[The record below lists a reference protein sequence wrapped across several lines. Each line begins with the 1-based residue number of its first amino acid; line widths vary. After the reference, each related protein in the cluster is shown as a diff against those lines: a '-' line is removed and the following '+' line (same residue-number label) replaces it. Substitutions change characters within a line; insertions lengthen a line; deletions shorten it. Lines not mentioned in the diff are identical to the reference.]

1 MLQLNVRHL
10 KKFWD
15 IGKLYWISR
24 EKWVGYR
31 YLVLILVLLAIYTPI
46 GVELNKQQGYLISAL
61 SAQDSD
67 RFWKTV
73 GIFILIM
80 CVYVPLFAGF
90 NYVSSLSGISWRR
103 WLTHYFLDKYFGDRA
118 YYEIGS
124 FHTNI
129 DNPDQRITEDIRAF
143 TQYSMGIFI
152 IVLFAGFQV
161 VAFSQVLWII
171 SPTLVVFLLL
181 YAVVGTMITIMGFG
195 SRLVTLNFAQIKK
208 EANFRFSLARIRE
221 HAESIAFYRG
231 EQQEAQKTKQFFED
245 LFTTLSRLI
254 LWRDMFLGLY
264 TNTFKLLPLIL
275 PAVIVG
281 PRVLAGEFEV
291 GKVSEAIGAFTAV
304 FYSLN
309 LIVDKFDWL
318 THFAAGINRLS
329 AFHDYLENPEYHLN
343 HQQPGQSTIETIENG
358 RFALEGLTLQTPDY
372 RRTLLRNL
380 SVELRHGE
388 GLLIIGVSGCGKS
401 SLLRAIAGLWDT
413 GHGTIFRPA
422 LHRML
427 FLPQRPYMILG
438 TLREQLMY
446 PNVDMETNDE
456 ELNGVLNKVNLP
468 GLAERFEGFDRA
480 HDWSDVL
487 SLGEQQRVAF
497 ARVFLT
503 EPDYVILDEATSAL
517 DLKNEEHLYHHLV
530 ATHTTIISVGH
541 RPTLKSYHRLLLE
554 LFDGETWTLQTLE
567 HH

>member
-1 MLQLNVRHL
+1 L
-10 KKFWD
+10 
-15 IGKLYWISR
+15 
-24 EKWVGYR
+24 
-31 YLVLILVLLAIYTPI
+31 
-46 GVELNKQQGYLISAL
+46 
-61 SAQDSD
+61 
-67 RFWKTV
+67 
-73 GIFILIM
+73 
-80 CVYVPLFAGF
+80 
-90 NYVSSLSGISWRR
+90 GISWRR

-171 SPTLVVFLLL
+171 SPILVMFLLL

-231 EQQEAQKTKQFFED
+231 EQQESQKTKQFFED

-281 PRVLAGEFEV
+281 PRVLEGEFEV

-318 THFAAGINRLS
+318 TNFAAGINRLS
-329 AFHDYLENPEYHLN
+329 AFHDYLENPEHHLN

-372 RRTLLRNL
+372 RRTLLRDL

-446 PNVDMETNDE
+446 PNVDMETSDE

-468 GLAERFEGFDRA
+468 GLAERFDGFDRA

-503 EPDYVILDEATSAL
+503 KPDYVILDEATSAL

-554 LFDGETWTLQTLE
+554 LFDGETWTLQILE